1 MYKVFYNDRTVFF
14 TQNEQSFPDN
24 IGNKIHYFRNRIIL
38 KLILRSFIDNP
49 DIKNLYVITDNP
61 ERIFKIFVKFNTLIE
76 AAGGLVLN
84 KNNKVLFIFRR
95 GKWDLPKGK
104 IEKGENPEIAAIR
117 EVEEECGLSNL
128 TITKLLYTTYHT
140 YKLKGKDILKRTYWF
155 EMLHDGLQEPIP
167 QTEEEITEA
176 IWFEPD
182 NYEKVIQNTFP
193 SIIEV
198 MKKGNLIK

>member
-14 TQNEQSFPDN
+14 TQNEQSYPDN

-38 KLILRSFIDNP
+38 KLVLKSFIDNS
-49 DIKNLYVITDNP
+49 DIKNLYVIADNP
-61 ERIFKIFVKFNTLIE
+61 ERIFKIFVKFYKLIE

-84 KNNKVLFIFRR
+84 KNNKVLFIFRQ

-128 TITKLLYTTYHT
+128 TITKLLDTTYHT

>member
-38 KLILRSFIDNP
+38 KLVLKSFIDNH
-49 DIKNLYVITDNP
+49 DIKNLYVIADNP

-128 TITKLLYTTYHT
+128 TITKLLDTTYHT

>member
-14 TQNEQSFPDN
+14 TQNEQSYPDN

-38 KLILRSFIDNP
+38 KLVLKSFIDNH
-49 DIKNLYVITDNP
+49 DIKNLYVIADNP

-128 TITKLLYTTYHT
+128 TITKLLDTTYHT